1 MLWFV
6 LFRIHSFHKYNFH
19 CGFGDITTINKIT
32 VMISNC
38 VFEKKKKTMM
48 MIKRMMMTSTTKLT
62 TITMMMVI
70 EMMIMMVIIIKA
82 LIHIPIKGRD
92 EPSDAQ
98 FLSFGK
104 REDENE
110 SHQF

>member
-32 VMISNC
+32 VILAI
-38 VFEKKKKTMM
+38 VYLKKKKTMM

-92 EPSDAQ
+92 ESGDAQ